1 MIPWRSFLPR
11 GRRVVVVERVLWLLL
26 MILTGTT
33 VLLLERINHRQLS
46 DADAGGDVRLSQ
58 EHGLNRKVKSS

>member
-1 MIPWRSFLPR
+1 MIPWRAFLPR
-11 GRRVVVVERVLWLLL
+11 GRRVVVAERVLWLLL

-46 DADAGGDVRLSQ
+46 DADGDGDVRLSQ
-58 EHGLNRKVKSS
+58 EYSLNRKVRSS